1 MKNYFLTLISK
12 MEIIKDIESLMIT
25 VLQLTLNYK
34 TINYLILITKLF
46 TRRKIFFVYFIILFF
61 YNFLFFLSHI
71 FFFYLSRIILTK
83 IKNYIKQP
91 RPYIEYENTITY
103 FKKRK
108 ISFSF
113 PSQSMQ
119 SLIFIYC
126 SFNYL
131 FANNI
136 FIHLYFVTLTLL
148 LSLTRMYRGLHY
160 PHDFI
165 FSIFYSKIFFNFCL
179 HTFLFFSGS
188 RDNINYFFS
197 NKNIIL
203 SKWD

>member
-12 MEIIKDIESLMIT
+12 IEIIKDIESLMIT

-61 YNFLFFLSHI
+61 NNFLFFLSHI

-108 ISFSF
+108 ISFD
-113 PSQSMQ
+113 
-119 SLIFIYC
+119 IY
-126 SFNYL
+126 L
-131 FANNI
+131 
-136 FIHLYFVTLTLL
+136 
-148 LSLTRMYRGLHY
+148 
-160 PHDFI
+160 
-165 FSIFYSKIFFNFCL
+165 
-179 HTFLFFSGS
+179 LFF
-188 RDNINYFFS
+188 
-197 NKNIIL
+197 
-203 SKWD
+203 